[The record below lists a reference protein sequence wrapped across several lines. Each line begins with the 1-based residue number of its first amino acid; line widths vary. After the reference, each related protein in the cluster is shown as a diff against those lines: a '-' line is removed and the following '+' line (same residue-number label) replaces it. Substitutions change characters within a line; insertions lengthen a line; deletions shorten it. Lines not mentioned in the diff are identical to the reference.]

1 MYRLTKLTRFFE
13 KLLLETQM
21 DRFFLIKRVGC
32 DAKKDRI
39 ARYIN
44 LIIRIARAKCN
55 LDKIAGPL

>member
-13 KLLLETQM
+13 KLLLETWT
-21 DRFFLIKRVGC
+21 DFFLIKRVGC